1 MGPLGDWGVMM
12 ASSVDNLVLEQ
23 LRLIGEELG
32 ELRGDL
38 ASFKSQTKD
47 SFDTLHSDLLG
58 QQTMMFGLASVI
70 GQIDK
75 RVEHLEQKIG
85 A

>member
-1 MGPLGDWGVMM
+1 M

-23 LRLIGEELG
+23 LRLIREELG

-38 ASFKSQTKD
+38 ASFKAGSKE

-58 QQTMMFGLASVI
+58 QQTMMFGLATVI